1 LKITKRRI
9 EIIILTVFT
18 LFFGVLLITFARDV
32 KVAIADSIKLC
43 LYTVIPSLY
52 AFMVLSTL
60 IVSTGIY
67 KVLSRPFSFISRKI
81 FHIPTEFFSIFLL
94 SSIAGYPVGAKL
106 LSKLF
111 EDNKIDSET
120 AASMQCFCYSGG
132 PAFFCG
138 AVSLTLFDSI
148 TFGLLI
154 FAVIFFSNIIS
165 GIIVGLKKPIPP
177 ENKSFLK
184 VEFTTEKF
192 LSAVKD
198 GGISILSMCGI
209 IIFFAGFNAVLQKLG
224 FFTIIAMSLKNI
236 TAITVSDAESL
247 LKSTVEINN
256 ILSLSSGKLG
266 LLPIITSL
274 LSFGG
279 LCVVVQILQFSS
291 EYIKLSKFL
300 IYRLFGGV
308 VSFFLTKLI
317 LILFPALTATFAV
330 SARNAGFT
338 RGTPL
343 PSIFLICMTIILLT
357 FDIHMKKT
365 PHKKV

>member
-1 LKITKRRI
+1 VTI
-9 EIIILTVFT
+9 FT

-32 KVAIADSIKLC
+32 KVAIADSIRLC

-52 AFMVLSTL
+52 AFMVLSSL
-60 IVSTGIY
+60 IVSTRIY

-106 LSKLF
+106 LSRLYS
-111 EDNKIDSET
+111 EDKIDIET
-120 AASMQCFCYSGG
+120 AASMQCYCYSGG

-165 GIIVGLKKPIPP
+165 GIVVGRGKPIPP
-177 ENKSFLK
+177 IKKEFLN

-224 FFTIIAMSLKNI
+224 FFTIMATWLKGN
-236 TAITVSDAESL
+236 TGITVSDAESL

-256 ILSLSSGKLG
+256 ILSLSGGKFQ
-266 LLPIITSL
+266 LLPIVTSL

-300 IYRLFGGV
+300 IYRLFGTV
-308 VSFFLTKLI
+308 VSFFLIKLI
-317 LILFPALTATFAV
+317 LIMFPALTAAFAV
-330 SARNAGFT
+330 SVNYAGFS

-343 PSIFLICMTIILLT
+343 PSIFLVCMTIILLT